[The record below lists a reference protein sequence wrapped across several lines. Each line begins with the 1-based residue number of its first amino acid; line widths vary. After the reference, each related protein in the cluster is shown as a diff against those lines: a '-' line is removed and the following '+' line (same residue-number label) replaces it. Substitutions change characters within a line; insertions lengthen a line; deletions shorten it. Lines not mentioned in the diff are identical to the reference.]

1 MPLTPA
7 GGPDGAMIR
16 MEDVYFRY
24 PPSRGQTGEFELSVA
39 ELEVQRGECVAV
51 VGPSGSGK
59 TTLMHLAAGIVV
71 PERGRVRTG
80 GVEVASLDDV
90 ARRSFRVANVGYV
103 FQSFELLDYLDV
115 LDNVLLPYR
124 INPAISLDAA
134 AVSRAKE
141 LALRLG
147 IADKLDRRPAQ
158 LSHGEQ
164 QRAAVCRALVT
175 GPGLILAD
183 EPTGNLDI
191 ANKHRVLAILLE
203 QAKEQGA
210 TLVTVTHDLELLD
223 HFERVID
230 FKSFLANGRE
240 TSP

>member
-1 MPLTPA
+1 MSAAPEPVSA
-7 GGPDGAMIR
+7 IR
-16 MEDVYFRY
+16 MEDVHFRY
-24 PPSRGQTGEFELSVA
+24 PEARGQAGGFELSVP
-39 ELEVQRGECVAV
+39 ELTIESGECVAV

-71 PERGRVRTG
+71 PERGRVRSC
-80 GVEVASLDDV
+80 GVDVASLDD
-90 ARRSFRVANVGYV
+90 AGRRGFRVEKVGYV

-124 INPAISLDAA
+124 INPAISLDAEA
-134 AVSRAKE
+134 ALRAEE
-141 LALRLG
+141 LAARLG
-147 IADKLDRRPAQ
+147 IADKLRRRPAQ

-175 GPGLILAD
+175 RPGLILAD
-183 EPTGNLDI
+183 EPTGNLDV

-203 QAKEQGA
+203 QAKELGA
-210 TLVTVTHDLELLD
+210 TLVTVTHDLELLE

-230 FKSFLANGRE
+230 FQQFLETGRE
-240 TSP
+240 TGA